1 MPTKGPDPLS
11 APARSPPRLHPQ
23 TGKAAFPSFH
33 TTHVGTVH
41 TQHVSEGFVAN
52 VGQPLRSQPP
62 HQLPWVALQTLG
74 DAHDVV
80 QAEVALATL
89 DLADVGPVELAA
101 LSQLLLGQFQ
111 LLAAQAHPPA
121 ELTSDGGERRLGAET
136 GHHHIP

>member
-23 TGKAAFPSFH
+23 TGRAAFPSFH

-41 TQHVSEGFVAN
+41 TQHVSDGFVAN
-52 VGQPLRSQPP
+52 VGQPLRSQPS
-62 HQLPWVALQTLG
+62 HQLPGIAVQALG

-80 QAEVALATL
+80 QTEVALATL
-89 DLADVGPVELAA
+89 NLADVGPVQFAA
-101 LSQLLLGQFQ
+101 LSQLLLGQLQ

-121 ELTSDGGERRLGAET
+121 ELAGDGGERRLGAEA